1 MEHADGRG
9 HPRGYGMSAKE
20 AAPLVVVQRVRRW
33 LRQTETWI
41 YRQIVDLPPN
51 VESHVVCDSREH
63 ADQFPY
69 PRVHARQELP
79 KWRRAVDVALTR
91 THFHAGRYLGVVALR
106 TGARLLHSHFGN
118 EAFRAMP
125 TARALG
131 LKHVVTFYG
140 YDVSQ
145 LPRSPIWRQRYG
157 QLFQHVDRVLC
168 EGPYMRD
175 QVVALGC
182 PPQRAHVQHLGVDLS
197 RIAFVPRVWSPG
209 HTLRVLMAGS
219 FREKKGI
226 PFGLSALAELKRR
239 RPSQRLQVTIIGGA
253 GASPEQRAE
262 ERAIHNVVS
271 EQNLTEDVQFLGY
284 QPYERLL
291 TEARDCHLFLSPSV
305 VAANGD
311 SEGGA
316 PVSIIEMAA
325 GGMPVVSSLH
335 CDIPNVLTGDARRF
349 LAPERDVPALVR
361 CLEELLDGAAQ
372 WPALTRQVRDDLE
385 RRFDARRLVA
395 DLAQHYFDVAALPLR
410 RDSLSARLVT
420 RAREAWPR

>member
-1 MEHADGRG
+1 M
-9 HPRGYGMSAKE
+9 
-20 AAPLVVVQRVRRW
+20 AASPLVVVQRVRRW

-41 YRQIVDLPPN
+41 YRQIVELPPS

-69 PRVHARQELP
+69 SRVHARQELP
-79 KWRRAVDVALTR
+79 KWQRGVDAALARAHL
-91 THFHAGRYLGVVALR
+91 HAGRHLGLVALR
-106 TGARLLHSHFGN
+106 TGARVLHSHFGN

-145 LPRSPIWRQRYG
+145 LPRAPLWRQRYL
-157 QLFQHVDRVLC
+157 QLFQNVDRVLC
-168 EGPYMRD
+168 EGPYMRE

-182 PPQRAHVQHLGVDLS
+182 PAHLAHVQHLGVDLN
-197 RIAFVPRVWSPG
+197 RIAFEPRVWSRG
-209 HTLRVLMAGS
+209 DTLRVLIAGS

-226 PFGLSALAELKRR
+226 PFGLAALAELKRR
-239 RPSQRLQVTIIGGA
+239 RPSQRLHVTVIGGA

-262 ERAIHNVVS
+262 DRAIRNVVA
-271 EQNLTEDVQFLGY
+271 EQNLTDDVQFLGY

-291 TEARDCHLFLSPSV
+291 SEARGAHLFLSPSV

-325 GGMPVVSSLH
+325 GGMPVVSTLH

-349 LAPERDVPALVR
+349 LAPERDVPALVS
-361 CLEELLDGAAQ
+361 CLEELLDASEH
-372 WPALTRQVRDDLE
+372 WPVLARQVRADLE
-385 RRFDARRLVA
+385 QRFDARRLVT
-395 DLAQHYFDVAALPLR
+395 DLAQHYFDVAATPAKL
-410 RDSLSARLVT
+410 DSLSARFVS
-420 RAREAWPR
+420 RARDAWGG